1 MTAPPI
7 CTKVKSIENK
17 FRKRLSNE
25 QKISDLR
32 GPRLVRPVL
41 VLSAQRK
48 VVAGGSASVSQRTRL
63 LASSAAASTDTA
75 TVTGPSWRHRG
86 WSRHKQRG

>member
-1 MTAPPI
+1 MTAPQT

-17 FRKRLSNE
+17 FRQKISNE

-48 VVAGGSASVSQRTRL
+48 VVAGGSASVSQSTRL

-86 WSRHKQRG
+86 LSRHRQRG